1 MNDASRPL
9 IVGVLNTTPDSFS
22 DGGRYLAADAALQ
35 HALRMV
41 EEGADL
47 IDVGGESTRPGA
59 QPVEADAQL
68 ARVEPVITRL
78 RQHLGD
84 DFPVSIDTASAAVA
98 SRAIEAGANV
108 INDVSGGA
116 DPHMLPL
123 AAQHGVPICL
133 MHMRGVPATMQ
144 ESPRYDDVVGEV
156 VNYLLARA
164 AAAEAAGVA
173 RKRIIIDPGLG
184 FGKTFEHNLALIR
197 HLDRFVATGYSV
209 MLGASRKRFLK
220 EITNEAA
227 FGELAGA
234 TCATTVLG
242 VLHGVRLFRVHD
254 VKANRQA
261 ADVAWRIRTGRDGS
275 RAP

>member
-1 MNDASRPL
+1 
-9 IVGVLNTTPDSFS
+9 
-22 DGGRYLAADAALQ
+22 
-35 HALRMV
+35 
-41 EEGADL
+41 
-47 IDVGGESTRPGA
+47 
-59 QPVEADAQL
+59 
-68 ARVEPVITRL
+68 
-78 RQHLGD
+78 
-84 DFPVSIDTASAAVA
+84 
-98 SRAIEAGANV
+98 
-108 INDVSGGA
+108 
-116 DPHMLPL
+116 
-123 AAQHGVPICL
+123 
-133 MHMRGVPATMQ
+133 MQ